1 MENRLGIGSEEIL
14 IKKSQK
20 NKSQVDPG
28 VDGAC
33 ACGSQK
39 SRRQKIDGCQ
49 KQTEAVQENFLVSLS
64 RNVLLLEEGLIYE
77 TSFKRKPVN
86 NCDDIETQYL

>member
-1 MENRLGIGSEEIL
+1 M
-14 IKKSQK
+14 
-20 NKSQVDPG
+20 DPG

-33 ACGSQK
+33 VCQK
-39 SRRQKIDGCQ
+39 SRRQKIDECQ
-49 KQTEAVQENFLVSLS
+49 KQTAVQENFLVSLS